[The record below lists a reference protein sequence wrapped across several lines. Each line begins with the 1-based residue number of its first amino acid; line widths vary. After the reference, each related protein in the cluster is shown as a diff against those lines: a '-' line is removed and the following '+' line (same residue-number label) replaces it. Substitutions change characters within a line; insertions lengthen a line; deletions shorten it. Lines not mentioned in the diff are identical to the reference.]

1 MEVAMNLHHILAAA
15 DESEAGRQAVRSSI
29 DLAARAHASVTVMH
43 AVSVRALSVPV
54 GATEAYDLASANLES
69 PAIQVLHQWIEYDL
83 RLLREP
89 PPVELGVAFGVPDI
103 EIRRLAEQQE
113 ADLLVL
119 GRKQRSQ
126 MARLLLSDT
135 ADSVARQ
142 SRIPCLFVPPN
153 SDPLHRVLVA
163 LDGSER
169 GMVVL
174 REACGFARSAGTSLR
189 VVTVE
194 SDPVDEPAE
203 LESALPV
210 ARTARLQGQV
220 QALLTREA
228 VPGAVPGLE
237 VRSGVIVEQILAA
250 VDATDADVLVIGYHR
265 GGLPGIIE
273 AGSTGRRLSHSAP
286 CAVLTIPL

>member
-1 MEVAMNLHHILAAA
+1 MNLHHILAAA

-29 DLAARAHASVTVMH
+29 DLASRAHASVTVMH
-43 AVSVRALSVPV
+43 AIPVKALSLPG
-54 GATEAYDLASANLES
+54 GATEAHDLTGVEVES
-69 PAIQVLHQWIEYDL
+69 PTIQILRQWIEYDL
-83 RLLREP
+83 RTLREA
-89 PPVELGVAFGVPDI
+89 PPVELGVAVGVPDI

-126 MARLLLSDT
+126 MVRLLLGDT

-142 SRIPCLFVPPN
+142 SRIPCLFVPPD
-153 SDPLHRVLVA
+153 SGPLHRVLVA

-174 REACGFARSAGTSLR
+174 REVCGFARSTGTGLR

-194 SDPVDEPAE
+194 TNPVDEPAE
-203 LESALPV
+203 LAI
-210 ARTARLQGQV
+210 ARSARLVGQV
-220 QALLTREA
+220 QALLIREA
-228 VPGAVPGLE
+228 VPGAVPDLE
-237 VRSGVIVEQILAA
+237 VRSGAIVEQILAA
-250 VDATDADVLVIGYHR
+250 VDATGADVLAIGYHR

-273 AGSTGRRLSHSAP
+273 AGSTARHLAHTAP

>member
-15 DESEAGRQAVRSSI
+15 DESEAGRQAVRSAI
-29 DLAARAHASVTVMH
+29 DLASRAHASVTVMH
-43 AVSVRALSVPV
+43 AIPVRALSLPG
-54 GATEAYDLASANLES
+54 GATEAHDLAGVEVEG
-69 PAIQVLHQWIEYDL
+69 PMIQILRQWIEYDL
-83 RLLREP
+83 RTLREP
-89 PPVELGVAFGVPDI
+89 PPVELGIAVGVPDI
-103 EIRRLAEQQE
+103 EIRQLAEQQK

-126 MARLLLSDT
+126 MARLLLGDT

-142 SRIPCLFVPPN
+142 SRIPCLFVPPD
-153 SDPLHRVLVA
+153 SGPLHRVLVA

-174 REACGFARSAGTSLR
+174 KAACGFARSAGTGLR

-194 SDPVDEPAE
+194 ANPAEPAIAP
-203 LESALPV
+203 S
-210 ARTARLQGQV
+210 TRLADEV
-220 QALLTREA
+220 RMLLAREA
-228 VPGAVPGLE
+228 VPGTIPDLE
-237 VRSGVIVEQILAA
+237 VRSGPVVEQILAA
-250 VDATDADVLVIGYHR
+250 VDATGDDVLAIGYHR

-273 AGSTGRRLSHSAP
+273 AGSTARHLAHTAP

>member
-15 DESEAGRQAVRSSI
+15 DESEAGRQAVRSAI
-29 DLAARAHASVTVMH
+29 DLASRAHASVTVMH
-43 AVSVRALSVPV
+43 AIPVRALSLPG
-54 GATEAYDLASANLES
+54 GATEAHDLAGVEVEG
-69 PAIQVLHQWIEYDL
+69 PMIQILRQWIEYDL
-83 RLLREP
+83 RTLHEP
-89 PPVELGVAFGVPDI
+89 PPVELGIAVGVPDI
-103 EIRRLAEQQE
+103 EIRQLAEQQK

-126 MARLLLSDT
+126 MARLLLGDT

-142 SRIPCLFVPPN
+142 SRIPCLFVPPD
-153 SDPLHRVLVA
+153 SGPLHRVLVA

-174 REACGFARSAGTSLR
+174 KAACGFARSAGTGLR

-194 SDPVDEPAE
+194 ANPAEPAIAP
-203 LESALPV
+203 S
-210 ARTARLQGQV
+210 TRLANEV
-220 QALLTREA
+220 RMLLAREA
-228 VPGAVPGLE
+228 VPGTIPDLE
-237 VRSGVIVEQILAA
+237 VRSGPVVEQILAA
-250 VDATDADVLVIGYHR
+250 VDATGDDVLAIGYHR

-273 AGSTGRRLSHSAP
+273 AGSTARHLAHTAP

>member
-1 MEVAMNLHHILAAA
+1 MNLHHILAAA

-29 DLAARAHASVTVMH
+29 NLASRAHASVTVMH
-43 AVSVRALSVPV
+43 AIPVKALSLPG
-54 GATEAYDLASANLES
+54 GATGAHDLASVEVES
-69 PAIQVLHQWIEYDL
+69 PTIQVLRQWIEYDL
-83 RLLREP
+83 RRLREP
-89 PPVELGVAFGVPDI
+89 PPVELGVAVGVPDI
-103 EIRRLAEQQE
+103 EIRQLAERRE

-126 MARLLLSDT
+126 VARLLLGDT

-153 SDPLHRVLVA
+153 SGPLHRVLVA

-194 SDPVDEPAE
+194 ANPVEPAI
-203 LESALPV
+203 
-210 ARTARLQGQV
+210 ARSARLPGEV
-220 QALLTREA
+220 QALLTREG
-228 VPGAVPGLE
+228 VPGAVPDLE
-237 VRSGVIVEQILAA
+237 VRSGAIVEQILAA
-250 VDATDADVLVIGYHR
+250 VDATGADVLAIGYHR

-273 AGSTGRRLSHSAP
+273 AGSTARHLAHTAP